1 MHTVDTIMSK
11 LATFRVH
18 IAPLGFEIDRIMV
31 PVKETKSDKLWLLIH
46 EKTAEDKSG
55 PYLEKIK
62 KECKKINVELQIA
75 YADRLSLFKAI
86 KTIKDIIEEEK
97 GNYIYVNVASG
108 SKIQAIACMMACMI
122 LKGCDNL
129 QPFYAEPESYAAFE
143 GKQQSFGVK
152 DTIPLPTYEIQ
163 TPKPKLLEALK
174 IIAEQKNGKIT
185 KKEMAQIADEKEI
198 ITVKAEESNYSQ
210 ARFASLDKN
219 IISPLENEWKFI
231 EIEKI
236 GRNRWIKITEEGR
249 NAAEFLI

>member
-18 IAPLGFEIDRIMV
+18 IAPLGFEIDRIIL
-31 PVKETKSDKLWLLIH
+31 PLKETKADKLWLLVH
-46 EKTAEDKSG
+46 ERTAEDKSG

-62 KECKKINVELQIA
+62 KECKKLGVELKIS
-75 YADRLSLFKAI
+75 YADRLSIFKVI
-86 KTIKDIIEEEK
+86 KAVKEIISQEK
-97 GNYIYVNVASG
+97 NNYIYVNVASG

-122 LKGCDNL
+122 LKECKNI
-129 QPFYAEPESYAAFE
+129 QPFYAEPKKYAAFE
-143 GKQQSFGVK
+143 GKQQSFGIK
-152 DTIPLPTYEIQ
+152 DTIPLPVYEIQ
-163 TPKPKLLEALK
+163 IPKPKLLQALK
-174 IIAEQKNGKIT
+174 IVYQAKNQKIT
-185 KKEMAQIADEKEI
+185 KKEMAEIAEEQEI
-198 ITVKAEESNYSQ
+198 IIINSEERNHSQ

-219 IISPLENEWKFI
+219 IIEPLEKKWGFV

>member
-1 MHTVDTIMSK
+1 MHTKHTIMSK

-18 IAPLGFEIDRIMV
+18 IAPLGFEIDRIIL
-31 PVKETKSDKLWLLIH
+31 PLKETKADRLWLLVH

-62 KECKKINVELQIA
+62 KECKKLVVEIKIS
-75 YADRLSLFKAI
+75 YADRLGIFNAI
-86 KTIKDIIEEEK
+86 KIVKEIISQEEN
-97 GNYIYVNVASG
+97 NYIYVNVSSG

-122 LKGCDNL
+122 LKECKNL
-129 QPFYAEPESYAAFE
+129 KPFYAEPEKYAAFE

-152 DTIPLPTYEIQ
+152 ETFPLPIYEIQ
-163 TPKPKLLEALK
+163 TPKPKLLQALK
-174 IIAEQKNGKIT
+174 IIHDAKNQKIT
-185 KKEMAQIADEKEI
+185 KKEMAEIAEEQEI
-198 ITVKAEESNYSQ
+198 ITITSEEENHSQ

-219 IISPLENEWKFI
+219 IIQPLVDEWNFV

-249 NAAEFLI
+249 NASEFLI

>member
-18 IAPLGFEIDRIMV
+18 IAPLGFEIDRIII
-31 PVKETKSDKLWLLIH
+31 PIKETKADKLWLLVH

-62 KECKKINVELQIA
+62 KECKKLGVELEIS
-75 YADRLSLFKAI
+75 YADRLSIFKAI
-86 KTIKDIIEEEK
+86 KAVKEIISKEEN
-97 GNYIYVNVASG
+97 NYIYVNVASG

-122 LKGCDNL
+122 LKECKNIK
-129 QPFYAEPESYAAFE
+129 PFYAEPESYAAFE
-143 GKQQSFGVK
+143 GKQQSFGIK
-152 DTIPLPTYEIQ
+152 DTIALPIYEIQ
-163 TPKPKLLEALK
+163 TPKTKLLDALK
-174 IIAEQKNGKIT
+174 IVNDHKDQKLT
-185 KKEMAQIADEKEI
+185 KKEMAEL
-198 ITVKAEESNYSQ
+198 AEEEGLIIIESKSNHSQ
-210 ARFASLDKN
+210 ARFTSLDKN
-219 IISPLENEWKFI
+219 IIEPLEKEWGFI